1 MLIKQNTTKLIQVH
15 SLDNQ
20 FTLIYEFKT
29 NVVDYDVQIMNVDPE
44 KEENSEPISVYVTR
58 SDNKVEKLLLVTT
71 AASATI

>member
-44 KEENSEPISVYVTR
+44 QEENSEPISVYVTR

-71 AASATI
+71 TASATI